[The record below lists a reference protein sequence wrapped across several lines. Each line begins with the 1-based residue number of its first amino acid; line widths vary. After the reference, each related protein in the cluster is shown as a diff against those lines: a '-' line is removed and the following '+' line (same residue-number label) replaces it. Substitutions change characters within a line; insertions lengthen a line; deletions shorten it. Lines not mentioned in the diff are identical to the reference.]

1 MTSPSL
7 SLNLPGHHCILNGV
21 RYNLR
26 SPVSRFVVSQYPG
39 KITIGDQTRD
49 SRPHTSLYA
58 QTDWSG
64 GVGLE
69 RLQQGQGSADR
80 IWWGTM
86 DLNFNGHMV
95 LPRRADAIPKP
106 VGAGELKGLDMLG
119 GSLYGVFLKDVYSY
133 DGASWGSALH
143 TLRGSFNSMEHSE
156 IDGEDYLVVA
166 HEEGIA
172 YTNDGIDWADTG
184 PVQ

>member
-1 MTSPSL
+1 MTTPSL
-7 SLNLPGHHCILNGV
+7 SLSLPGNHCILNGV
-21 RYNLR
+21 RYSLR

-39 KITIGDQTRD
+39 KITIGDQTRA

-86 DLNFNGHMV
+86 DLSFNGHMV

-106 VGAGELKGLDMLG
+106 VGAGELRGLGRLG

-133 DGASWGSALH
+133 DGASWGTALH
-143 TLRGSFNSMEHSE
+143 TLGGKFNSMEHSE
-156 IDGEDYLVVA
+156 IDGEDYLVIA

-172 YTNDGIDWADTG
+172 YTNDGTTWLDTG
-184 PVQ
+184 PV